1 MTSFV
6 PAAVPSD
13 FQSSLPWVASV
24 GAEEERAADVR
35 ERSTAPELALPG
47 LMSLTSFVPAA
58 VPSDFQSSTPCV
70 PSSAAKKSVPATFVR
85 STGSELRAAR
95 G

>member
-13 FQSSLPWVASV
+13 LQSSLPWVPSLAAKKSV
-24 GAEEERAADVR
+24 PATFVSQPGV
-35 ERSTAPELALPG
+35 ELALPG

-58 VPSDFQSSTPCV
+58 VPSDFQSSLPCV
-70 PSSAAKKSVPATFVR
+70 GVGGPRRRACRRR
-85 STGSELRAAR
+85 S
-95 G
+95 